1 MSGKI
6 TPCDQTNCSPSRSE
20 STEIVFHPP
29 PSGIL
34 VRDKHRQPRAGVDG
48 VARGRSP
55 QSQDHASQ
63 GRTGDDRNVTLRAL
77 QRQGLHQLRARHQ
90 ARDQGLTRRL
100 FERSEKCQEHGRD
113 VEHMRRG
120 LTGKSQQSQKSR
132 NAEQAQLGAHHQL
145 APIHRVGEQPTD
157 EQQRDLRQRA
167 RDAEQTDLQRRVGQ
181 FIDLPGHRHRSE
193 LRADAGQKR
202 AGPEHTKVAM
212 TQQRKPALVVIHSS
226 IN

>member
-1 MSGKI
+1 
-6 TPCDQTNCSPSRSE
+6 
-20 STEIVFHPP
+20 
-29 PSGIL
+29 
-34 VRDKHRQPRAGVDG
+34 
-48 VARGRSP
+48 
-55 QSQDHASQ
+55 
-63 GRTGDDRNVTLRAL
+63 
-77 QRQGLHQLRARHQ
+77 
-90 ARDQGLTRRL
+90 
-100 FERSEKCQEHGRD
+100 
-113 VEHMRRG
+113 MRRG

-145 APIHRVGEQPTD
+145 APIHRVGEQPAD

-167 RDAEQTDLQRRVGQ
+167 RDAEQTDLQGRVGQ

-226 IN
+226 INRRDDRRWIEAYLRTSRGFAIRPFHPTLNTRCRVLI